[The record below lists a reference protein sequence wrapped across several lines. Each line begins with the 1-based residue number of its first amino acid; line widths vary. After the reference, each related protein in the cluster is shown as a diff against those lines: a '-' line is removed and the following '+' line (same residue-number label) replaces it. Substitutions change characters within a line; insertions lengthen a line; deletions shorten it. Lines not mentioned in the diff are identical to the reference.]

1 MGNSNVILAWVRGN
15 DVLLL
20 VKIYVP
26 KLENGV
32 PVVDEHGNPV
42 FIPAD
47 LDAYDEW
54 AVKVRKQSVIGTY
67 LDCEYAKGTE
77 QGVAVLMVPA
87 SLSCGIYNI
96 EFTCRKSG
104 MRARSYEIGMFR
116 VAESNGEANVTFSEI
131 DGMRS
136 TDIDIKIQLVTT
148 AVTQGPNAYE
158 MWKQLPGNEGKTLQD
173 YIDEVLDLNG
183 ITAACEAATEE
194 AGNVNATLSGTILT
208 VTDRNGN
215 STSVETKGETGERG
229 QQGETGPQGER
240 GERGPQGERGER
252 GPQGERGEQG
262 PQGPQGPQ
270 GEQGPQGPQG
280 EKGDTG
286 NGIVSIIQNADY
298 TITITLDDGT
308 TYTTDVLRGEQGEQG
323 VKGDTGNGISSTVLN
338 ANYTLTLTFTDG
350 TSYTTPSIRGEKGE
364 KGDKGDKGDT
374 GAKGD
379 KGDVGTTPDVS
390 ATASVS
396 DTTGTPTV
404 VVTKGGTPTAPV
416 LNFAFS
422 GLKQDTSGKQDKVAV
437 VNVAS
442 GTTAI
447 LAQVNTYYNVAGT
460 VTNLAITLPVIAD
473 ATKVQ
478 SVVVA
483 FTTDTTPAV
492 TISTSDNTSVSY
504 FDGYSIDA
512 STEYELNIMFNGT
525 KWVVAYGVVE

>member
-116 VAESNGEANVTFSEI
+116 VVESNGEANVTFSEI

-229 QQGETGPQGER
+229 PQGETGPQGE
-240 GERGPQGERGER
+240 QGI
-252 GPQGERGEQG
+252 QGVQG
-262 PQGPQGPQ
+262 I
-270 GEQGPQGPQG
+270 QG

-286 NGIVSIIQNADY
+286 NGIANIIQNADY

-323 VKGDTGNGISSTVLN
+323 VKGDTGNGISSAVLN

-422 GLKQDTSGKQDKVAV
+422 GLKQDISGKQDKVAV

-525 KWVVAYGVVE
+525 KWVVAYGVIE

>member
-1 MGNSNVILAWVRGN
+1 
-15 DVLLL
+15 
-20 VKIYVP
+20 
-26 KLENGV
+26 
-32 PVVDEHGNPV
+32 
-42 FIPAD
+42 
-47 LDAYDEW
+47 
-54 AVKVRKQSVIGTY
+54 
-67 LDCEYAKGTE
+67 
-77 QGVAVLMVPA
+77 
-87 SLSCGIYNI
+87 
-96 EFTCRKSG
+96 
-104 MRARSYEIGMFR
+104 
-116 VAESNGEANVTFSEI
+116 
-131 DGMRS
+131 
-136 TDIDIKIQLVTT
+136 
-148 AVTQGPNAYE
+148 
-158 MWKQLPGNEGKTLQD
+158 
-173 YIDEVLDLNG
+173 
-183 ITAACEAATEE
+183 
-194 AGNVNATLSGTILT
+194 
-208 VTDRNGN
+208 
-215 STSVETKGETGERG
+215 
-229 QQGETGPQGER
+229 
-240 GERGPQGERGER
+240 
-252 GPQGERGEQG
+252 
-262 PQGPQGPQ
+262 
-270 GEQGPQGPQG
+270 
-280 EKGDTG
+280 
-286 NGIVSIIQNADY
+286 
-298 TITITLDDGT
+298 
-308 TYTTDVLRGEQGEQG
+308 LRGEQGEQG
-323 VKGDTGNGISSTVLN
+323 VKGDTGNGISSAVLN

-437 VNVAS
+437 VNVAN

-492 TISTSDNTSVSY
+492 TISTSDNTAVSY

>member
-1 MGNSNVILAWVRGN
+1 
-15 DVLLL
+15 
-20 VKIYVP
+20 
-26 KLENGV
+26 
-32 PVVDEHGNPV
+32 
-42 FIPAD
+42 
-47 LDAYDEW
+47 
-54 AVKVRKQSVIGTY
+54 
-67 LDCEYAKGTE
+67 
-77 QGVAVLMVPA
+77 
-87 SLSCGIYNI
+87 
-96 EFTCRKSG
+96 
-104 MRARSYEIGMFR
+104 
-116 VAESNGEANVTFSEI
+116 
-131 DGMRS
+131 MRS

-148 AVTQGPNAYE
+148 AVTQGQNAYE

-229 QQGETGPQGER
+229 PQGETGPQGE
-240 GERGPQGERGER
+240 QGI
-252 GPQGERGEQG
+252 QGVQG
-262 PQGPQGPQ
+262 I
-270 GEQGPQGPQG
+270 QG

-286 NGIVSIIQNADY
+286 NGIASIIQNADY

-323 VKGDTGNGISSTVLN
+323 IKGDTGNGISSAVLN

-422 GLKQDTSGKQDKVAV
+422 GLKQDISGKQDKVAV

-460 VTNLAITLPVIAD
+460 VTNLAITLPAMTDLTTARTVVIYLTAG
-473 ATKVQ
+473 
-478 SVVVA
+478 
-483 FTTDTTPAV
+483 TTPAV
-492 TISTSDNTSVSY
+492 TISAADSKDVYYQDGFEIASGESY
-504 FDGYSIDA
+504 EINA
-512 STEYELNIMFNGT
+512 LFNGAA
-525 KWVVAYGVVE
+525 WVVAGVKIVVPEAEEEGGE